1 MQQEGHY
8 FQCLMANT
16 LGRDEIQSRQEVTVV
31 NQDLK
36 KVIFMSVA
44 MT

>member
-1 MQQEGHY
+1 
-8 FQCLMANT
+8 MANT
-16 LGRDEIQSRQEVTVV
+16 LGRDEIQSQQEVTVV

-36 KVIFMSVA
+36 IFIFMSVA